1 MRYGE
6 FKVLQ
11 QEEKDKLDSI
21 PLDKSDFDD
30 KPMGEVRRILNR
42 KYGYFI
48 NYHSEEELA
57 DYIAK
62 RFGMEVHETV
72 EYYVY

>member
-1 MRYGE
+1 MRYSE

-30 KPMGEVRRILNR
+30 KPMSEVMLTFHK

-57 DYIAK
+57 NYIAE
-62 RFGMEVHETV
+62 RFGMVVHETT
-72 EYYVY
+72 EYYVR

>member
-1 MRYGE
+1 MRYSE

-11 QEEKDKLDSI
+11 QEEKDKLDSM
-21 PLDKSDFDD
+21 PLDKCDFDG
-30 KPMGEVRRILNR
+30 KPMSEVRRIINK
-42 KYGYFI
+42 KYEYCI
-48 NYHSEEELA
+48 NYYSEEELA

-62 RFGMEVHETV
+62 RFGMEVYETV